1 MRIEL
6 KTIKE
11 PIKIFQ
17 MGRRVCYNDAGDK
30 VTNINVVT
38 LVV

>member
-1 MRIEL
+1 MHIEL

-17 MGRRVCYNDAGDK
+17 MGRRVQGSAETIKKFGFGS
-30 VTNINVVT
+30 
-38 LVV
+38 